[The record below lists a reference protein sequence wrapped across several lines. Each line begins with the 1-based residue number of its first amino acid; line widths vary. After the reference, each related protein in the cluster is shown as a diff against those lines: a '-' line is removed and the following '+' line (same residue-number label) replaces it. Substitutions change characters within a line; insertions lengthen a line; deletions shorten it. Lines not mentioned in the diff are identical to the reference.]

1 MGTREEYSELFDKYS
16 LGTIT
21 KEEERKMRLLIQEN
35 PELKLE
41 FKSHQLLVKGI
52 KLARKEELKDYLK
65 EHGKVEYFQNIWGK
79 KWSSI
84 SAVIVLLF
92 ACSFFAVQYLSKQA
106 AKEMAVA
113 NKEDISQVEESKQ
126 NAGKPAT
133 EKKEEPLELD
143 DLEKSNSKD
152 KVLLNKNIEIV
163 EGDEVLTQDDF
174 FMNDTNRFI
183 ADETVTTLNSDLS
196 NAKPQTIAKKRKE
209 NKKEYRGLPVA
220 EESKLFDTLFFA
232 EVPISREYKF
242 FEKASTTSAE
252 MSTRSSTFKNKVDL
266 DDSLKDKMDQ
276 KSDTTLLE
284 EESITKPAPIPVEI
298 WQSPLNFKGYQYG
311 TKLKVYGVK
320 KDSISLINYANE
332 IYLKV
337 NSQYC
342 KLIKSKE
349 YLPFKFIKDQNLINK
364 LNGN

>member
-1 MGTREEYSELFDKYS
+1 MGTREEYIELFDKYS

-21 KEEERKMRLLIQEN
+21 KAEEKKMRFLIQEN
-35 PELKLE
+35 LELKLE
-41 FKSHQLLVKGI
+41 FKSHQLLVEGI

-92 ACSFFAVQYLSKQA
+92 TCSFFAVQYLSKKA

-113 NKEDISQVEESKQ
+113 NKENISQIEEPKQ
-126 NAGKPAT
+126 NAEKPAT
-133 EKKEEPLELD
+133 EKKEEPLELEN
-143 DLEKSNSKD
+143 LANSKSKD
-152 KVLLNKNIEIV
+152 KLVRNNELLVQEDAFV
-163 EGDEVLTQDDF
+163 DDTSGIF
-174 FMNDTNRFI
+174 
-183 ADETVTTLNSDLS
+183 ADEIAIILNSDVA

-209 NKKEYRGLPVA
+209 NKKEYRELPVA
-220 EESKLFDTLFFA
+220 EERKIFDTLFFA
-232 EVPISREYKF
+232 EAPSSREYKF
-242 FEKASTTSAE
+242 LDKESTTSAE
-252 MSTRSSTFKNKVDL
+252 MSTKFSTFKNKEDL
-266 DDSLKDKMDQ
+266 EDSLKGNKH
-276 KSDTTLLE
+276 KERDTALFE
-284 EESITKPAPIPVEI
+284 EEPITKPAPIPVEI
-298 WQSPLNFKGYQYG
+298 WQSPLNFKGYQYV
-311 TKLKVYGVK
+311 TKLKIYGVNK
-320 KDSISLINYANE
+320 ESISFINYAHE

-349 YLPFKFIKDQNLINK
+349 YFPFKFITDQNLINK